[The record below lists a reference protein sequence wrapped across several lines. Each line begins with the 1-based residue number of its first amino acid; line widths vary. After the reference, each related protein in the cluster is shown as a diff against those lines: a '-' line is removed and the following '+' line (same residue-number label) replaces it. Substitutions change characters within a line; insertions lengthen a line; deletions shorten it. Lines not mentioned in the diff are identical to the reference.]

1 MCVYDTYTLCTDIM
15 YFKYY
20 ARIPAPSVH
29 ARLQFVLMSWIVVLN
44 VLLMLQHPAGE
55 ASYAQLTANL
65 PAPIESIHARIHTR
79 SRKLYASQYRRVVTD
94 SVRLIIKK

>member
-1 MCVYDTYTLCTDIM
+1 
-15 YFKYY
+15 
-20 ARIPAPSVH
+20 
-29 ARLQFVLMSWIVVLN
+29 MSWIVVLN

-79 SRKLYASQYRRVVTD
+79 AVVSYTRRNAGESRLTP
-94 SVRLIIKK
+94 LG